1 MKRAFA
7 VLAFLAATASIVR
20 DAAASDDEVPAATPP
35 RPKRDAGETT
45 LLYLTSIGW
54 GGSMGLFFDGLAQS
68 DNVYARASLL
78 SLGLVPLGAGLG
90 AVLPTIVDL
99 AYHRRRGVPQTLVTG
114 MLLGLG
120 EGIAWNEFFSN
131 RADTSFHT
139 YTKDTAWVFGAT
151 SAGLAVGI
159 VTAAFVKTTPGRAAW
174 VATTGL
180 VGGIFAGGLAGATSR
195 PFGRDGNRDVG
206 ITAAIGG
213 LAGMAG
219 GIATATW
226 LSPSEL
232 RVHLIDL
239 GWIFGAAIPGLA
251 CIDHCDA
258 PSTFAL
264 TALGAGVGFGTMF
277 AITSGMPKD
286 TGKSGAP
293 PTIVPYAT
301 PLPGGGL
308 QLGFGG
314 VL

>member
-1 MKRAFA
+1 MLTVAA
-7 VLAFLAATASIVR
+7 AATCFAR
-20 DAAASDDEVPAATPP
+20 DAAADAGDEVVPAVTP
-35 RPKRDAGETT
+35 RPKRDAGETVI
-45 LLYLTSIGW
+45 LYFTSIGW

-99 AYHRRRGVPQTLVTG
+99 AYHRRRGVPQTIATG

-139 YTKDTAWVFGAT
+139 YTKDTAWVFGGT
-151 SAGLAVGI
+151 SAGLVAGL
-159 VTAAFVKTTPGRAAW
+159 VTAALVKTTPGRAAW
-174 VATTGL
+174 VATSGI
-180 VGGIFAGGLAGATSR
+180 VGGLFAGGLAGAASR
-195 PFGRDGNRDVG
+195 PFGRDGNRNVG

-251 CIDHCDA
+251 CINHCDT

-264 TALGAGVGFGTMF
+264 TAIGAGVGFATMF

-293 PTIVPYAT
+293 PAIVPYAS